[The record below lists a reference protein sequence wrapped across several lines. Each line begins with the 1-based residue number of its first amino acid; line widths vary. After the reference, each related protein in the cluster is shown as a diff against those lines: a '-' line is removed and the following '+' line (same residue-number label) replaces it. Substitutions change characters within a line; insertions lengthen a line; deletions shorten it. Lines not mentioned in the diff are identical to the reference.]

1 MNMLQKSLLA
11 LVTCFITMNVQA
23 PAAKD
28 ALPEQDDEITIQAVS
43 DVDINRKSTE
53 SKKLVMNAV
62 AHFKKVSV
70 QEACNDFINNTIWR
84 KGELFVFVFK
94 ASGICLAYGDDH
106 EFIWKNIKEVKGLA
120 GDPLI
125 NDMLAMGRKEKGG
138 RLSFLWNNGYQTAYL
153 KTVEKDGETYI
164 LGCGFYPESDEVF
177 YQAAGKNS
185 GSILWP
191 LW

>member
-70 QEACNDFINNTIWR
+70 QEACNDFINNTICA
-84 KGELFVFVFK
+84 KENFLFLCLKHLVFAWHTVMIMNL
-94 ASGICLAYGDDH
+94 SGRI
-106 EFIWKNIKEVKGLA
+106 
-120 GDPLI
+120 
-125 NDMLAMGRKEKGG
+125 
-138 RLSFLWNNGYQTAYL
+138 
-153 KTVEKDGETYI
+153 
-164 LGCGFYPESDEVF
+164 
-177 YQAAGKNS
+177 
-185 GSILWP
+185 
-191 LW
+191 